1 MTTKS
6 SPTYST
12 AEYGTFSQ
20 SNNLPHCL
28 LDNRVVI
35 AGGGP
40 AGLFAA
46 ISLHTLGV
54 RQITIL
60 ERILYNSPCD
70 LQRSYVFALSE
81 RGRKAM
87 SKIPGLLE
95 HLMQSSSTPKYYFRC
110 EMDLSQPV
118 PPAAMTVEMSKYA
131 KNFTPATM
139 FFRPT
144 YMKSMLNFVQE
155 HCSEVEFI
163 DGVTIEDVSF
173 SNDGGGF
180 STVRYSRYG
189 EAETHSI
196 STNAL
201 IACDGKNSP
210 VVRGLQQADSTI
222 VRSPHGFDAQYTK
235 SRAAGKLGRSLVVAR
250 DIFEQVE
257 GVRKDLGSTCWTRVQ
272 GVECGL
278 DIFPMLEEDLQ
289 QIGGLLAF
297 ISDHPGAPIWQL
309 NSVEEAYSFFEKSF
323 PSVDVRRHISE
334 DSLTSFILGRSVEF
348 PFITL
353 RSSMAAKVGDAGGVL
368 LVGDAV
374 HAVPPDLGQGLN
386 AAIEDVNVLTA
397 TAMEVDS
404 NANFGDLAYQ
414 FHNNRIDDITSMTEI
429 CSYAGFLGISKFKK
443 LDNTIRAFLGKK
455 LPALFDPP
463 FFVFLSL
470 GYPYAQVKRRQ
481 RSMTYKMI
489 FLAFVCACVLVAI
502 LVQLG
507 MMTLGFLGFR

>member
-1 MTTKS
+1 MTTKT
-6 SPTYST
+6 SPTYNT

-20 SNNLPHCL
+20 SSSLPHCL

-54 RQITIL
+54 RQITVL
-60 ERILYNSPCD
+60 ERIQYNSPCD

-81 RGRKAM
+81 RGRIAK

-95 HLMQSSSTPKYYFRC
+95 HVIQSSSTPKNYFRS
-110 EMDLSQPV
+110 EIDLSQPV
-118 PPAAMTVEMSKYA
+118 PPAAMTMEMSKYA

-144 YMKSMLNFVQE
+144 YMKSMLSFVQE
-155 HCSEVEFI
+155 HCSDVEVI

-173 SNDGGGF
+173 SNDYGGI
-180 STVRYSRYG
+180 STIQYSRSG
-189 EAETHSI
+189 ESEKHSI

-210 VVRGLQQADSTI
+210 VVKALQRADQTI

-235 SRAAGKLGRSLVVAR
+235 SRAAGKVARSLVVGR
-250 DIFEQVE
+250 DIFEHVE
-257 GVRKDLGSTCWTRVQ
+257 AVRKDLGSSCWTRVK
-272 GVECGL
+272 GVGCNL

-297 ISDHPGAPIWQL
+297 ISDEQEAPIWQL

-323 PSVDVRRHISE
+323 PSVDVRHHISE
-334 DSLTSFILGRSVEF
+334 DSLTSFILGKSVEF

-353 RSSMAAKVGDAGGVL
+353 RSSMGAKVGDAGGVL
-368 LVGDAV
+368 IVGDAA

-404 NANFGDLAYQ
+404 HANFGDLAYQ

-429 CSYAGFLGISKFKK
+429 CSYVGFLGVSKFRK
-443 LDNTIRAFLGKK
+443 LDNTIRSFLGKK
-455 LPALFDPP
+455 VPALFDPP
-463 FFVFLSL
+463 FFVFLSV

-489 FLAFVCACVLVAI
+489 FLSVVCACVLVAI
-502 LVQLG
+502 LVQLAK
-507 MMTLGFLGFR
+507 MTLGFLGLR